1 MLAEK
6 PLTLKGELELL
17 LRGPDGRIKARR
29 KTKNI
34 ITTVG
39 RNAIVDN
46 LLASPTLGK
55 PTHGEVGTS
64 GTAAAVGD
72 TTITG
77 GFGRV
82 ALTSKT
88 RATNV
93 LTMVYNLAAGTAT
106 GALQEAGIWDALT
119 AGTLWAR
126 GTYTTINK
134 GASDTLQVTWTW
146 TIG

>member
-1 MLAEK
+1 MLTD
-6 PLTLKGELELL
+6 PIT
-17 LRGPDGRIKARR
+17 LRGEVELVLRDKHGRIKARR
-29 KTKNI
+29 KVKNL

-39 RNAIVDN
+39 RNSIVDQ

-55 PTHGEVGTS
+55 PTHMEVGTS

-77 GFGRV
+77 AFGRQ
-82 ALTSKT
+82 ALTTKT

-93 LTMVYNLAAGTAT
+93 LTMVGNFAAGVAT
-106 GALQEAGIWDALT
+106 GTLQEAGVWDAST
-119 AGTLWAR
+119 AGTLWSRA
-126 GTYTTINK
+126 TFTSIVK
-134 GASDTLQVTWTW
+134 GAADTLQVTWTW

>member
-17 LRGPDGRIKARR
+17 LRGSDGRIKARR

-39 RNAIVDN
+39 RNSIVDN
-46 LLASPTLGK
+46 LLASPTLG
-55 PTHGEVGTS
+55 
-64 GTAAAVGD
+64 
-72 TTITG
+72 
-77 GFGRV
+77 
-82 ALTSKT
+82 
-88 RATNV
+88 
-93 LTMVYNLAAGTAT
+93 NLAAGTAT